1 MTYPNTSAM
10 NAYRATGAA
19 SQVAAANPHRLVQL
33 ALEGIG
39 DRLSAARG
47 HMERGRTAE
56 KGAAISRA
64 LALIDEL
71 NTALDLERGG
81 TLAANL
87 RALYDY
93 ATRRLVEANLH
104 NDPRIVAEV
113 QALIREVK
121 VGWDA
126 IADAPRDSR
135 P

>member
-33 ALEGIG
+33 ALESIG

-47 HMERGRTAE
+47 HMERGRVAE
-56 KGAAISRA
+56 KGEAISRA

-81 TLAANL
+81 SLATNL
-87 RALYDY
+87 RALYEY
-93 ATRRLVEANLH
+93 AMRRLVEANLN
-104 NDPRIVAEV
+104 NDARVVAEV
-113 QALIREVK
+113 QGLIREVK

-126 IADAPRDSR
+126 IAGVPGNGR

>member
-47 HMERGRTAE
+47 HMERGRVAE
-56 KGAAISRA
+56 KGVAISRA

-71 NTALDLERGG
+71 NAALDLERGG
-81 TLAANL
+81 ALAANL

-104 NDPRIVAEV
+104 NDTRIVAEV